1 MVDSLEWRSPL
12 EVHWLCDQELIG
24 SDMQTTISG
33 YPVVVHFPHDIAG
46 RDADRM
52 LQNPPQLIG
61 QVPYQDWGIARAALQ
76 VAIIMRLGF
85 TAIVPTGSK
94 SEMMKTEILN
104 SLDAW
109 LDIAIDWLSVLTGT
123 HTRNVGPQFDLAF
136 ENRTMMFDI
145 SNCVPTFS
153 PGFRPIP
160 FPSSLPGKIAT
171 KEAVRYC
178 FERAASGD
186 PVPLAWSLI
195 SEARAL
201 HRARQ
206 YRRAVVDAGSAAEMA
221 AYALVQ
227 LEFASKTP
235 PGVAKLLVESRGNL
249 TLGTL
254 VGYLKATDYSLPAN
268 IFDDLVTIRNKVL
281 HSNKG
286 AGPVLPTESES
297 VTAIEIATKIVKG
310 AYPLAAGTPLLW

>member
-12 EVHWLCDQELIG
+12 EVYWLCNDELIA
-24 SDMQTTISG
+24 SDIQTNISG
-33 YPVVVHFPHDIAG
+33 YPVVVHFPHDIVG

-52 LQNPPQLIG
+52 LQKPPQLIG
-61 QVPYQDWGIARAALQ
+61 QVLDQDWGIARAALQ
-76 VAIIMRLGF
+76 VATIMRLGF
-85 TAIVPTGSK
+85 TAVVPPGLN
-94 SEMMKTEILN
+94 SETMKTDILS
-104 SLDAW
+104 SLDPW

-123 HTRNVGPQFDLAF
+123 HTRHVGPQFDLVF
-136 ENRTMMFDI
+136 ENRTMMFEI
-145 SNCVPTFS
+145 SNAVPAFTL
-153 PGFRPIP
+153 GFRPMP

-171 KEAVRYC
+171 KEAVEYC
-178 FERAASGD
+178 FERAASGES
-186 PVPLAWSLI
+186 VPLAWSLI

-206 YRRAVVDAGSAAEMA
+206 YRRAVVDAGSAVEMA

-235 PGVAKLLVESRGNL
+235 PGVAKLLLESRGNL

-254 VGYLKATDYSLPAN
+254 INYLKATDYSLPPN
-268 IFDDLVTIRNKVL
+268 IFDDLVAIRNRVL

-286 AGPVLPTESES
+286 AGPVLPNESES
-297 VTAIEIATKIVKG
+297 VTAIEIATEVVKG
-310 AYPLAAGTPLLW
+310 AYPLAAGTPILW